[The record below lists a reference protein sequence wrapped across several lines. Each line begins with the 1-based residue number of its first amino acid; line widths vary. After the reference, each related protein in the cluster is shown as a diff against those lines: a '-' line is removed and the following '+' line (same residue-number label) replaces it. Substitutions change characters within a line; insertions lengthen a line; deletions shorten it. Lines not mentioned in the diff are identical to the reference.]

1 MIGDCKTCAAYKAQV
16 EYLQG
21 LLDRTLAQIAP
32 VPEKEAPEKP
42 EKVEENKEIFGEG

>member
-1 MIGDCKTCAAYKAQV
+1 MGLGDCKCCQQYKSQV

-32 VPEKEAPEKP
+32 VPEKEAPKEP
-42 EKVEENKEIFGEG
+42 EQQKETFGDP

>member
-1 MIGDCKTCAAYKAQV
+1 MGLGDCKCCGVLKAQV

-32 VPEKEAPEKP
+32 VPEKEAPKEP
-42 EKVEENKEIFGEG
+42 EKDKETFGEG